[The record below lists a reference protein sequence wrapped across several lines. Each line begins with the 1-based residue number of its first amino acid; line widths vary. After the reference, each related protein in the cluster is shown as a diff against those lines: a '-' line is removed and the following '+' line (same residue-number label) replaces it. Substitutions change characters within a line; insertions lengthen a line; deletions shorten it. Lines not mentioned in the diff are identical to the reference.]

1 MILESVIP
9 NCCQQEGFNEPNKIP
24 NLTDS
29 GYVFINDPKN
39 IEIYKSYD
47 SVPMKLCQW
56 QAQAKVY
63 KTCDQDRRSKFQKYV
78 LLLVK
83 CVVSGAVEGAVAG
96 TVSGAFEGL
105 TSGAS
110 STTDISENIL
120 YEAE

>member
-1 MILESVIP
+1 M
-9 NCCQQEGFNEPNKIP
+9 EPMNPTGYAYTCYQYKIP
-24 NLTDS
+24 KLTDF
-29 GYVFINDPKN
+29 GYVLINDPKD

-47 SVPMKLCQW
+47 STPIKLSKW
-56 QAQAKVY
+56 QAQAKIY

-78 LLLVK
+78 LPLVK

-110 STTDISENIL
+110 STTDIPENIL
-120 YEAE
+120 YEA